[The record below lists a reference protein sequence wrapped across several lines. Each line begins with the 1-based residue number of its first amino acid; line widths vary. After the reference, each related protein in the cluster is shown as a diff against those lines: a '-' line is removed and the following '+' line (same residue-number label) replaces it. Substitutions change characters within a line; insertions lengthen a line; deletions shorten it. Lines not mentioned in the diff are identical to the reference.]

1 MKTLSLPRVNHR
13 NLGGR
18 PRKFMEA
25 SRPITITLPDR
36 ILHTLDAL
44 GPDRARA
51 IVRAVDQLQPP
62 SRKPP
67 PPAVEVVE
75 VAKGTGIILV
85 GPTARVRKISGV
97 RLLEV
102 VPQRY
107 LLTLLGGFT
116 PSDLEVCLSDILH
129 DEPTLHEQDR
139 ELITSLHAHLRQFR
153 RGQKV
158 TRAEMLF
165 VNV

>member
-1 MKTLSLPRVNHR
+1 MKTSLQIRTVPRNT
-13 NLGGR
+13 GGR
-18 PRKFMEA
+18 PRKFKEP

-36 ILHTLDAL
+36 TLNTLDAL

-51 IVRAVDQLQPP
+51 IVRAVDHLH
-62 SRKPP
+62 
-67 PPAVEVVE
+67 PPALAARPSVEVVE

-85 GPTARVRKISGV
+85 GPTARLRKISKL

-102 VPQRY
+102 GPSRY
-107 LLTLLGGFT
+107 LLTLLGGLT
-116 PSDLEVCLSDILH
+116 PSDLEVVLSDILH
-129 DEPTLHEQDR
+129 EEKLSTPQER
-139 ELITSLHAHLRQFR
+139 ELIENLHAHLRQLR

-165 VNV
+165 VNT